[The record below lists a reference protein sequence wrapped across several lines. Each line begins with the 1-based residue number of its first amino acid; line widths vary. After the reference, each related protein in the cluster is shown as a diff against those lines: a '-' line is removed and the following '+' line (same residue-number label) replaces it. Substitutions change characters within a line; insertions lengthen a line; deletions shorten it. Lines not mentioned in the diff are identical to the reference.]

1 MAKVAACL
9 QLGVY
14 INTRSG
20 DGLWSGLT
28 VAAAHNCVEVVELLL
43 QQPGLDLNMKTV
55 TFAGIG
61 PYSAADKRRLMPQFR
76 SEWTAL
82 MFRVSRRPHRNCAFS
97 CSAPEHGPQLQVM
110 LIILIF

>member
-1 MAKVAACL
+1 MSKVAACL

-28 VAAAHNCVEVVELLL
+28 AAAAHNCVEVVELLL
-43 QQPGLDLNMKTV
+43 QQPGLDLNMKTL

-61 PYSAADKRRLMPQFR
+61 PYSAAEKRRLMAQFS

-82 MFRVSRRPHRNCAFS
+82 MFACRGGHTDIVRTLARHPNTDLNYR
-97 CSAPEHGPQLQVM
+97 
-110 LIILIF
+110 